1 MHWGAAAGVSP
12 GEQCLQQQEAE
23 CQRQAAGC
31 GTLGGQRGGVCRLGL
46 AAYTW
51 APGFLFSSAGPRW
64 FGRHSAG
71 LLFSP
76 ALTRRTNFFSSR
88 SWAAA
93 RRVRGV
99 AGGAE
104 ARAGCGA
111 GRASARAA
119 DLACLESKLVNLRP
133 VEKYKHILDC

>member
-1 MHWGAAAGVSP
+1 M
-12 GEQCLQQQEAE
+12 
-23 CQRQAAGC
+23 
-31 GTLGGQRGGVCRLGL
+31 
-46 AAYTW
+46 
-51 APGFLFSSAGPRW
+51 
-64 FGRHSAG
+64 
-71 LLFSP
+71 
-76 ALTRRTNFFSSR
+76 
-88 SWAAA
+88 
-93 RRVRGV
+93 